1 MSERRAARWALAAL
15 LLAAL
20 VPLLWP
26 GDVPFIHDEP
36 QLMAKAVAANAEGR
50 LAPLGLLG
58 TFGVTYG
65 PLPVW
70 MYQALLW
77 VTHDLVPVAL
87 AHAALMAFVSAGAL
101 WSLARTLGLW
111 PGFAA
116 VPLLT
121 PYFWFYARVMW
132 DNTLL
137 LPLATLAYA
146 GYAAFLARDS
156 VRGLGLAAACV
167 FAVPLVHL
175 MGLSLV
181 TPLVL
186 HALVARG
193 RALRAHAAGLVA
205 LGAAVGWLAWPYWS
219 SLAAPRAETPA
230 AASTWLGWIFPLQ
243 GARLLGSGG
252 LDYFVGAETVGGL
265 VFAAADVIAL
275 APYLLV
281 WSGIGVAV
289 SAVAR
294 AVRAGAWDARAHLA
308 ALALAA
314 LVMQAVVHGVSG
326 KFEHPHYQNGT
337 WIATVLLAW
346 MAVDALARR
355 TGGPAMAAATTL
367 LVLATNATAVA
378 TLVVRLH
385 EGRGTR
391 NAVYGP
397 VLAEQQEVARLLAPL
412 APDSP
417 LDMRVDLWIRFPGT
431 LATLRSLQPAPAGE
445 RPRAQI
451 VVDYATRDPRRADV
465 RVIVR

>member
-1 MSERRAARWALAAL
+1 MSERRGAPWAVVAL
-15 LLAAL
+15 VFAAL

-70 MYQALLW
+70 MYQALLS
-77 VTHDLVPVAL
+77 VTHDLVPVAF

-111 PGFAA
+111 PGFVA

-121 PYFWFYARVMW
+121 PYFWFYARVLW

-137 LPLATLAYA
+137 LPLGALAYA
-146 GYAAFLARDS
+146 GYAAFL
-156 VRGLGLAAACV
+156 VRGSAAGLRLAAASAV
-167 FAVPLVHL
+167 AVPLVHL

-181 TPLVL
+181 APLVL
-186 HALVARG
+186 HALVVR
-193 RALRAHAAGLVA
+193 RHALRAHAAALVA
-205 LGAAVGWLAWPYWS
+205 LGVAGAWLAWPYWTY
-219 SLAAPRAETPA
+219 LAAPRGEAPA
-230 AASTWLGWIFPLQ
+230 AASRWLGWLFPLQ

-252 LDYFVGAETVGGL
+252 VDYFFGAETVGGL

-281 WSGIGVAV
+281 WSGIGLAAG
-289 SAVAR
+289 AVAR
-294 AVRAGAWDARAHLA
+294 AVRTHAWDAREHLA
-308 ALALAA
+308 ALALAS
-314 LVMQAVVHGVSG
+314 LVMQAAVHGVSG

-337 WIATVLLAW
+337 WVVTVLLAW
-346 MAVDALARR
+346 LAVDAMVRRRAGRRLAIAV
-355 TGGPAMAAATTL
+355 TA
-367 LVLATNATAVA
+367 LVLVANLAVVA
-378 TLVVRLH
+378 SLAWRIH
-385 EGRGTR
+385 AGRGIR
-391 NAVYGP
+391 NAIHGP

-412 APDSP
+412 AADSP
-417 LDMRVDLWIRFPGT
+417 LDTRVDLWIRFPGT
-431 LATLRSLQPAPAGE
+431 LATLRALQPAPAGE

-451 VVDYATRDPRRADV
+451 VVDYATRDPRRTDV

>member
-36 QLMAKAVAANAEGR
+36 QLVAKAVAANAEGR

-121 PYFWFYARVMW
+121 PYFWFYARVLW

-137 LPLATLAYA
+137 LPLAALAYA
-146 GYAAFLARDS
+146 GYAAFLARGSAPGLRVAVAS
-156 VRGLGLAAACV
+156 VA
-167 FAVPLVHL
+167 AVPLVHL
-175 MGLSLV
+175 MGVSLV
-181 TPLVL
+181 APLVL
-186 HALVARG
+186 HAVLVRP
-193 RALRAHAAGLVA
+193 RQLRPHAVSLGVIGLAA
-205 LGAAVGWLAWPYWS
+205 LGLAWSYWMY
-219 SLAAPRAETPA
+219 LVGPRPETPPA
-230 AASTWLGWIFPLQ
+230 PPSLSGWMFPLV
-243 GARLLGSGG
+243 GARLLGSAGI
-252 LDYFVGAETVGGL
+252 DYFYGAETVEGP
-265 VFAAADVIAL
+265 VFAAAAWLSVV
-275 APYLLV
+275 PYLLV
-281 WSGIGVAV
+281 WSGLVVAGF
-289 SAVAR
+289 ALR
-294 AVRAGAWDARAHLA
+294 DAWRTAQWTPRAHLA
-308 ALALAA
+308 VLAVAA
-314 LVMQAVVHGVSG
+314 LTTQAVVHGVSG

-378 TLVVRLH
+378 TLAVRLH

-397 VLAEQQEVARLLAPL
+397 VLAEQLEVARLLAPL

-431 LATLRSLQPAPAGE
+431 LATLRSLQPVPAGE
-445 RPRAQI
+445 GPRAQI